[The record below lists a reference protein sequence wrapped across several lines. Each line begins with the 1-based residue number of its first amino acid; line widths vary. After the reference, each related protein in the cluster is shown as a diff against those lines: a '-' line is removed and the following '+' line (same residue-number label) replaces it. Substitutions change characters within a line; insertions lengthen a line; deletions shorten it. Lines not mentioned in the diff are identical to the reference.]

1 MSYDIKFK
9 QRVIEY
15 REEGHTFKETCKVFK
30 ISETTLIR
38 WIKKEKEGK
47 LGEVKIRDR
56 KPKKIY
62 PEKLVEYIKINP
74 DAYLSEIADNFNC
87 STTAVLK
94 ALKKLN
100 ITRKKRLL
108 HTKNNVVKKQKNIQM
123 K

>member
-15 REEGHTFKETCKVFK
+15 RKEGHTFKETCKVFK

-38 WIKKEKEGK
+38 WINKEKEGT

-56 KPKKIY
+56 KPKKIH

-74 DAYLSEIADNFNC
+74 DAYLSEIADDFNC

-100 ITRKKRLL
+100 ITRKKRQL
-108 HTKNNVVKKQKNIQM
+108 HIKNNVVKKQKNI
-123 K
+123 

>member
-15 REEGHTFKETCKVFK
+15 REEGHTFKETCDTFK
-30 ISETTLIR
+30 ISETTLMK

-47 LGEVKIRDR
+47 LGEVKIRVR

-62 PEKLVEYIKINP
+62 PNKLVEYIRKNP
-74 DAYLSEIADNFNC
+74 DAYLAEIADEFNC
-87 STTAVLK
+87 STTEVLK

-108 HTKNNVVKKQKNIQM
+108 HTKNNPQKK
-123 K
+123 

>member
-38 WIKKEKEGK
+38 WINKEKEGK
-47 LGEVKIRDR
+47 LGEVKIRVR

-62 PEKLVEYIKINP
+62 PEKLVKYIEQYP
-74 DAYLSEIADNFNC
+74 DAYLYEIAEEFNC
-87 STTAVLK
+87 SDVAIFK

-100 ITRKKRLL
+100 ITRKKRQL
-108 HTKNNVVKKQKNIQM
+108 HTRSNAKKK
-123 K
+123 

>member
-15 REEGHTFKETCKVFK
+15 REEGHTFKQTCDTFK
-30 ISETTLIR
+30 ISETTLIK

-47 LGEVKIRDR
+47 LGEVKIRVR

-62 PEKLVEYIKINP
+62 PNKLVEYIRKNP
-74 DAYLSEIADNFNC
+74 DAYLKEIADEFNC
-87 STTAVLK
+87 STTALLK

-100 ITRKKRLL
+100 ITRKKDYF
-108 HTKNNVVKKQKNIQM
+108 IQRTM
-123 K
+123 PRKSI

>member
-15 REEGHTFKETCKVFK
+15 IHE
-30 ISETTLIR
+30 
-38 WIKKEKEGK
+38 
-47 LGEVKIRDR
+47 
-56 KPKKIY
+56 
-62 PEKLVEYIKINP
+62 NP
-74 DAYLSEIADNFNC
+74 DAYLSEIADEFNC

-108 HTKNNVVKKQKNIQM
+108 HTKNNAPRK
-123 K
+123 